1 MLILFF
7 CIKDLMVVEQLVSS
21 MPNQNG
27 TSGQNVSSSSSS
39 SSSSSDS
46 GSSSSGN
53 MFAFVVTF

>member
-1 MLILFF
+1 
-7 CIKDLMVVEQLVSS
+7 MVVEQLVSS